1 MALSSGFLANAQTYN
16 VSVETQVGGKIED
29 RFNFTMQ
36 VGQPQ
41 YKGFDSKILAKRYR
55 TNGYGHK
62 FLKVDPA
69 DLMESEKK
77 NAEVARRQMEIRE
90 ETGRLQK
97 ELTEKIFAEVKGKL
111 ERYMGT
117 GDYER
122 YLIAQVRAA
131 KDFAGDDEILIYIDP
146 ADIDKKNSIAA
157 AANTTVMVSK
167 YGFGGGI
174 RAVIKSRGILIDQSF
189 ETKVKE
195 AADGFVF
202 HL

>member
-1 MALSSGFLANAQTYN
+1 MSRNIAAIEAVALGNATR
-16 VSVETQVGGKIED
+16 EIFDQVVNGGVVFQHPGALDALE
-29 RFNFTMQ
+29 
-36 VGQPQ
+36 VGMRGRLFQSPE
-41 YKGFDSKILAKRYR
+41 L
-55 TNGYGHK
+55 
-62 FLKVDPA
+62 
-69 DLMESEKK
+69 
-77 NAEVARRQMEIRE
+77 AEVARRQMEIRE

-122 YLIAQVRAA
+122 HLIAQVRAA
-131 KDFAGDDEILIYIDP
+131 KEFAGDDEIQIYIDP

-174 RAVIKSRGILIDQSF
+174 RAVIRSRGILIDQSF

-195 AADGFVF
+195 AAEGFVF